1 MRHKHRSF
9 PVTAAGILAGMAATA
24 SVFLQACTT
33 AVTPF
38 GTEAME
44 EALAGSLGRYMGDA
58 EWVEVGPAPRR
69 DAVGELQIEPRF
81 LEEDDRMAGP
91 NAYGD
96 WTLDPGLDL
105 FGRPVQTARV
115 NLHRAIT
122 TAVENNLDLQFARVA
137 PAISQARIVEAEAAF
152 DWNFFTNFTHQSI
165 DEPRTAT
172 QIGLSTV
179 GTTTDQRDVTSL
191 SSGIRRTL
199 ETGARV
205 AVQQDLAFSNNR
217 TAGLTV
223 SPDPAHEIEWV
234 FQIDQPL
241 LRAFGT
247 DVTLAQVRIA
257 RNAERDRAAQLER
270 ELLRVAGETE
280 EAYWNL
286 VQAYWNVLIAQRSLK
301 RGDDVLS
308 KIIAR
313 QFDATPDQRSD
324 ARATVVQ
331 RRSDLTSARLALS
344 DASDRLKV
352 LMNDES
358 LPLGSDA
365 LILPADRL
373 IEEPVSFN
381 LKDCILSA
389 ISGRPEVRQSL
400 LSVDDTSIRL
410 LQANNARLPRL
421 DLRLQMRLNAL
432 QDDYRA
438 GYADVVDRQFIDYL
452 IGFEFEQSIGN
463 RAAESL
469 ERVRRLEQMQA
480 VVSYRNTVMQVVS
493 EVVSALRNTTVA
505 YQLIEE
511 ARASRIAQA
520 ENLRVFLVQ
529 SELIRENTVLRLAEE
544 FRRQDAL
551 SASERNE
558 IRVLVQYANSVESLH
573 RAMGTSLKR
582 NRIQFVVPDAAP

>member
-1 MRHKHRSF
+1 MRHKHRLFSVPAGCILSGMF
-9 PVTAAGILAGMAATA
+9 AAA
-24 SVFLQACTT
+24 SVVLQACTT
-33 AVTPF
+33 AVTPY

-44 EALAGSLGRYMGDA
+44 EAVAGSLGRYMGDA
-58 EWVEVGPAPRR
+58 EWVAVGPAPRR
-69 DAVGELQIEPRF
+69 DAVGDLQIEPRF

-105 FGRPVQTARV
+105 FGRPVQTSRV

-137 PAISQARIVEAEAAF
+137 PAISQARIAEAEAAF

-179 GTTTDQRDVTSL
+179 GTTTDQRDVTNL

-217 TAGLTV
+217 TAGLSVT
-223 SPDPAHEIEWV
+223 PDPVHEVEWV

-270 ELLRVAGETE
+270 ELLRVVGQTE

-432 QDDYRA
+432 EDDFRA

-463 RAAESL
+463 RAAESV

-493 EVVSALRNTTVA
+493 EVVSALRNVTVA

-558 IRVLVQYANSVESLH
+558 VRALVQYANSVESLH